1 MRLARNPVVLASLF
15 AIIAIAIVSCT
26 APIPPAQTG
35 GGGEVAAE
43 AESAAAS
50 TDQSQSETATSVE
63 FLPAED
69 PPGRLIRSNWA
80 TDFSR
85 RTVEWDE
92 IMSGGPPKDGIP
104 AVDNPTAESIEDAA
118 QWLTDRDPVILFQ
131 HDGEARA
138 YPLAILIWHEIVN
151 DEVGGLPVTVTFC
164 PLCNASI
171 VFSRNFD
178 GQVLDFGATGLLRN
192 SDLVMYD
199 RQSET
204 WWQQFV
210 GQGIVGEKAGE
221 QLTFLP
227 SQVVSFEDFRR
238 EFPDARVLARPP
250 AARSYGVNPYTS
262 YDSTSGR
269 PFLYSGDLDTRLPS
283 TERVVG
289 IELGDEIMAYPF
301 SVLADVQV
309 VNDEIGGAPIA
320 VFHKSGTA
328 SALDS
333 RSINEGK
340 DIGSTAVFDRT
351 LGDRVFTF
359 EPADDG
365 TFRDVETGSIW
376 NILGEAI
383 DGELAGQK
391 LEQIL
396 SFDHFWFA
404 WTAFF
409 PETGLFEG

>member
-1 MRLARNPVVLASLF
+1 MQLLRNPIVLASLF
-15 AIIAIAIVSCT
+15 VVVAIVVVSCT
-26 APIPPAQTG
+26 IPVTPTQSESTG
-35 GGGEVAAE
+35 ASGAAGEPD
-43 AESAAAS
+43 AAAAQPQAGVMGGS
-50 TDQSQSETATSVE
+50 AL
-63 FLPAED
+63 LPAED
-69 PPGRLIRSNWA
+69 PPGRILGSNWT

-85 RTVEWDE
+85 RTVEWSE

-104 AVDNPTAESIEDAA
+104 AIDDPTIENIEEAAE
-118 QWLTDRDPVILFQ
+118 WLSDRDPVIVFEN
-131 HDGEARA
+131 DGEARA

-151 DEVGGLPVTVTFC
+151 DEVGGRPVAVTFC

-171 VFSRNFD
+171 VFDRNFN
-178 GQVLDFGATGLLRN
+178 GQVLDFGTTGLLRN

-210 GQGIVGEKAGE
+210 GQGIVGEHAGE

-227 SQVVSFEDFRR
+227 SQVVSFEDFRSR
-238 EFPDARVLARPP
+238 FPDSPVLARPP
-250 AARSYGVNPYTS
+250 AARSYGVNPYTN
-262 YDSTSGR
+262 YDSTTGR
-269 PFLYSGDLDTRLPS
+269 PFLYSGELDTRLAS

-289 IELGDEIMAYPF
+289 MELHGETMAYPF
-301 SVLADVQV
+301 SVLADEQV
-309 VNDEIGGAPIA
+309 VNDEVGGIPIA

-333 RSINEGK
+333 RDISEGK
-340 DIGSTAVFDRT
+340 DVGSAAVFDRT
-351 LGDRVFTF
+351 VNDRVLTF
-359 EPADDG
+359 EASDG
-365 TFRDVETGSIW
+365 GAFRDLETGSTW
-376 NILGEAI
+376 NIFGEAV

-391 LEQIL
+391 LEQVL

-409 PETGLFEG
+409 PDTGLYEG